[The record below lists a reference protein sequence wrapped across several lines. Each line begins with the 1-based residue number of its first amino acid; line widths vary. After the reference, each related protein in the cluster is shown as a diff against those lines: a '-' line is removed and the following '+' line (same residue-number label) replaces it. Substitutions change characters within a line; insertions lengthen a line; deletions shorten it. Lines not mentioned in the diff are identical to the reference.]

1 MSSAPHLF
9 SIAGVGHRRPPRVH
23 FEAEPLHVPGQNS
36 DPMVVMMP
44 VAPKNNNR
52 NQENTI

>member
-1 MSSAPHLF
+1 MSTAPHLF

-23 FEAEPLHVPGQNS
+23 FEAEPLHVPGQNG

-52 NQENTI
+52 NQENSI